1 MLDIEDSIEGIPL
14 TSNNQNGL
22 VKSKFETFFNIKTRR
37 KRKDDIEDEKQM
49 STKEDN
55 ELESILPWNRVVYLR
70 TWGCS
75 HNNSDSEYMAGL
87 LLKAGFKVTSEK
99 ESADIWL
106 LNSCTVKTPSETM
119 LENQVKEA
127 KAKMKRVVVAG
138 CVPQAAPQ
146 ISWLKDVSIIGVQ
159 QIDKIVN
166 VVEETLNGN
175 SVRFLSRQ
183 NKFAKSMDL
192 TLPKMRRNEFIEI
205 LAINS
210 GCLNHCTYCKTK
222 AARGDLKSFPLNALV
237 DQAKRALTEQGCR
250 ELWLTS
256 EDLGAWG
263 RDFDMVIPDLLQA
276 LVEIIPDDCMM
287 RMGMTNPPY
296 ILDHL
301 EEIAEILNHPKVY
314 SFLHIPV
321 QSGSNAVLSDMK
333 REYTKEHFCQ
343 IVDYMIKNVPNIYI
357 ATDFIC
363 AFPTET
369 EEDFEESMELV
380 KLYKFPSLFI
390 NQFYP
395 RPGTPA
401 ARLKKINTI
410 EARRRTSEMTRLF
423 HSYHRYDESRIGK
436 EYWVL
441 ICERASDGKSY
452 VGHNKCYEH
461 ILIPDPYEDEIEN
474 EKSSKNG
481 LLLGKWAYVRIVDVS
496 KFYMRSELLNWTKN
510 PKDENISKNTSNI
523 NVLKGGSDKLKNVLF
538 GSFICLILAFLLKL
552 FLNFI

>member
-1 MLDIEDSIEGIPL
+1 MLDIEDSIERVPL
-14 TSNNQNGL
+14 SQNNQNGL
-22 VKSKFETFFNIKTRR
+22 VKNKFESFFNIKTRR
-37 KRKDDIEDEKQM
+37 KQKDDVEEEKQM
-49 STKEDN
+49 AKN
-55 ELESILPWNRVVYLR
+55 ELESVLPWNRVVYLR

-99 ESADIWL
+99 ELADIWL

-119 LENQVKEA
+119 LENQVKEG
-127 KAKMKRVVVAG
+127 KSKMKRIVVAG
-138 CVPQAAPQ
+138 CVPQAGPQ
-146 ISWLKDVSIIGVQ
+146 ISWLKDVSVIGVQ

-183 NKFAKSMDL
+183 NKSAKAMDL

-237 DQAKRALTEQGCR
+237 DQARRALTEQGCR

-263 RDFDMVIPDLLQA
+263 RDFGMVIPDLLQA
-276 LVEIIPDDCMM
+276 LVEIIPDGCMM

-301 EEIAEILNHPKVY
+301 EEIAQILNHPKVY

-343 IVDYMIKNVPNIYI
+343 IVDYMIK
-357 ATDFIC
+357 
-363 AFPTET
+363 
-369 EEDFEESMELV
+369 
-380 KLYKFPSLFI
+380 K
-390 NQFYP
+390 
-395 RPGTPA
+395 
-401 ARLKKINTI
+401 
-410 EARRRTSEMTRLF
+410 
-423 HSYHRYDESRIGK
+423 
-436 EYWVL
+436 
-441 ICERASDGKSY
+441 
-452 VGHNKCYEH
+452 
-461 ILIPDPYEDEIEN
+461 
-474 EKSSKNG
+474 
-481 LLLGKWAYVRIVDVS
+481 
-496 KFYMRSELLNWTKN
+496 
-510 PKDENISKNTSNI
+510 
-523 NVLKGGSDKLKNVLF
+523 
-538 GSFICLILAFLLKL
+538 
-552 FLNFI
+552 